1 MLGLVQPSACSLPPG
16 APYNPLRTCSYL
28 YVQEY
33 VVSIAY
39 SNYTTAG
46 IIIIQF
52 DKLVVQ

>member
-33 VVSIAY
+33 VASIAY